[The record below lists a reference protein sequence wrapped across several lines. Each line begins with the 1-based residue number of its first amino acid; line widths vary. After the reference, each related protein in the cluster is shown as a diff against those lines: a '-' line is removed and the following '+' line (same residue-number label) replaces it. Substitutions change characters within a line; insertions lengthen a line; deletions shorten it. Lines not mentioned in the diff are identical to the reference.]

1 VNTLTHTLNSSTL
14 STVASAFETG
24 RTNLTVDFSGIHDAG
39 TGYFKFVTDFGDGTD
54 EVIVQDST
62 DTWGLSSKTLSHT
75 FYPSSEK
82 ITPYTVS
89 VSGFRTDLTTDVYQ
103 LDLRIGKPTISSY
116 KDIKII
122 NSQLFTSPSGKN
134 NLNLTIECQSPH
146 FVGNMIIPYDK
157 VDLTQLIG
165 TADVLQTLDLEIH
178 LRTEIY
184 SAVGGMEAIVTESSR
199 GYIVRESDLIVL
211 VIGNELGRSWSGHT
225 GLSAESIALVI
236 DDNVTLYDINGDVV
250 ADPALILIPEFDT
263 PASDGN
269 SRADYSQKSGIAYR
283 L

>member
-1 VNTLTHTLNSSTL
+1 MNTLTHTLNSSTL

-24 RTNLTVDFSGIHDAG
+24 RTSLTIDFSGIHDSG
-39 TGYFKFVTDFGDGTD
+39 TGYFKFVTDFGDGSD
-54 EVIVQDST
+54 EAVVQDNT
-62 DTWGLSSKTLSHT
+62 NTWGLSAKTLNHI

-82 ITPYTVS
+82 ITSYIVS
-89 VSGFRTDLTTDVYQ
+89 VSGFRTDLTTDLYQ
-103 LDLRIGKPTISSY
+103 LDLRIGKPAISSY

-122 NSQLFTSPSGKN
+122 NSYLFTSPAGKN
-134 NLNLTIECQSPH
+134 NLALTIECQSPH
-146 FVGNMIIPYDK
+146 FVGNMVIPYEK
-157 VDLTQLIG
+157 VDLASIYG
-165 TADVLQTLDLEIH
+165 TADILQELDLDVH

-184 SAVGGMEAIVTESSR
+184 SAVGGMQSIVRESSKA
-199 GYIVRESDLIVL
+199 YIVRESDLIVMI
-211 VIGNELGRSWSGHT
+211 IGNELGRSWSGHT

-236 DDNVTLYDINGDVV
+236 DDSVTIYDINGDAV

-269 SRADYSQKSGIAYR
+269 AVEDYSQKAGLAYR